1 MLLRHLHCFLHQ
13 PQKKS
18 IQHYTQCLVVAA
30 ERNSDSK
37 QLQEEAKPVAMLF
50 EKLFSKFA
58 ACHNHYSVAQKLS
71 KDDISQLS
79 KLINR
84 LEYKQA
90 QIMYIHWF
98 SLTVD
103 IQDFLAYYREFFP
116 EASITPKMHML
127 EDHTIPWLEQ
137 WQCGLGFHGEQGLES
152 VHAEFNTLKVTYRN
166 IRDQAERLRHLLK
179 EHHLRMSPD
188 AASYIPPIKKRKQ

>member
-1 MLLRHLHCFLHQ
+1 MHQ

-30 ERNSDSK
+30 ERNSNSK
-37 QLQEEAKPVAMLF
+37 QLQEEAKTVAMLF

-90 QIMYIHWF
+90 QIMYVYTLVLINSRLQH
-98 SLTVD
+98 S
-103 IQDFLAYYREFFP
+103 RFP
-116 EASITPKMHML
+116 CVLSGILPRGKH
-127 EDHTIPWLEQ
+127 HTKNAHARRPHNSMARAMAMRTWLPWRTRPGIGP
-137 WQCGLGFHGEQGLES
+137 CR
-152 VHAEFNTLKVTYRN
+152 V
-166 IRDQAERLRHLLK
+166 
-179 EHHLRMSPD
+179 
-188 AASYIPPIKKRKQ
+188 